1 MIKKYEKPRK
11 KKHFGQH
18 FLRKHSVVNNMIKR
32 VFVDSET
39 SVVEIGCGDGFLSR
53 AILDQT
59 KCKKFLIYE
68 IDPEWSNYVSEKIDD
83 KRMDVRNTNFL
94 DVDLSVLESEKP
106 WVLLANLPYQVTFPI
121 MFTLLRNRNLFREG
135 VIMVQ
140 EEVAQK
146 IVATSGRSYGVTS
159 ILLQRSFDFELM
171 EKVEPG
177 AFIPPPKIFSR
188 LIYFKPK
195 ETVVAIEN
203 EEKFWIFLKICFR
216 SPRQMVRNNLKSS
229 NYDLEKIPSE
239 LKNLRAQ
246 QISFEELLELWKHL
260 DSTDLGSMN
269 P

>member
-39 SVVEIGCGDGFLSR
+39 SVMEIGCGDGFLSR
-53 AILDQT
+53 AIIDQT

-68 IDPEWSNYVSEKIDD
+68 IDPEWSEYVSTRIDD
-83 KRMDVRNTNFL
+83 DRLDVQNTNFL
-94 DVDLSVLESEKP
+94 DVDLSVLGVDKP

-121 MFTLLRNRNLFREG
+121 MFRLQRHRKLFREG
-135 VIMVQ
+135 VVMVQ

-159 ILLQRSFDFELM
+159 ILLQHYFDFELM

-177 AFIPPPKIFSR
+177 AFIPPPKVFSR
-188 LIYFKPK
+188 LLYFKPK
-195 ETVVAIEN
+195 ETLVTIEN
-203 EEKFWIFLKICFR
+203 EEKFWKFARICFA
-216 SPRQMVRNNLKSS
+216 SPRQMIRNNLKSS
-229 NYDLEKIPSE
+229 SYDLEKIPKEIRS
-239 LKNLRAQ
+239 LRAQ

-260 DSTDLGSMN
+260 DLKS